1 MKTIAIVIFDNFTD
15 IDLFF
20 MWDLFGRDKETW
32 KVKIIGSKPEHS
44 SYSGLKIATHGNLSE
59 ANHADIVLFS
69 SSRTVRELIKDQS
82 FLASF
87 HLNQETQ
94 IIGSICSG
102 ALIMAALGLLKGRKG
117 TTHPT
122 SKELLKEMGVD
133 VVDQPLVCYGNIAT
147 AGGCLSAQYLVGWV
161 MNKVHNKEKTY
172 QILQGIFPVGQKD
185 LYKEL
190 LNSTI
195 EDAQQSTIASTLS
208 SEVASAKLRDIS
220 SIKDDAT
227 KTDISNKNIEDEKY
241 NGKSLTPESY
251 RPYGP

>member
-15 IDLFF
+15 IDLFL
-20 MWDLFGRDKETW
+20 MWDLFSRDKETW

-44 SYSGLKIATHGNLSE
+44 SYSGLKIATQGNLSE
-59 ANHADIVLFS
+59 ANHADVVLFS

-102 ALIMAALGLLKGRKG
+102 ALIMAALGLLKGRKA

-122 SKELLKEMGVD
+122 SRELLKEIGVE

-147 AGGCLSAQYLVGWV
+147 AGGCLSAQYLVGWI
-161 MNKVHNKEKTY
+161 MSKVHNKEKTY

-195 EDAQQSTIASTLS
+195 ENAQQSTIPSTFF
-208 SEVASAKLRDIS
+208 SEVTSAELRDIS
-220 SIKDDAT
+220 SMKDDAT
-227 KTDISNKNIEDEKY
+227 KKGMHNKKIEDEKC
-241 NGKSLTPESY
+241 NDKSHIEESY
-251 RPYGP
+251 RLNGP